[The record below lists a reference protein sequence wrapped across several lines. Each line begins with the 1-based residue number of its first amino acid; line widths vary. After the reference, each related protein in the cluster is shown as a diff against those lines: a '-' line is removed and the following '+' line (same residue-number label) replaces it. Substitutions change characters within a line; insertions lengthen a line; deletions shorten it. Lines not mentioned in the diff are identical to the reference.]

1 MLITNPITRTIITGI
16 IAPHGI
22 TDLVHAK
29 ENKLLPE
36 LYTINIVSVLG
47 TMALDNNAK
56 MLLDI
61 IFYASACY
69 HFRNDMPKTP
79 EMANQTTLS
88 ALMLL
93 AFLTFDPSLFLY
105 YMIFI
110 HVPNHYL
117 MNWSVLS
124 KHKKYSIIVI
134 ALTTM
139 VSIIAGETPG
149 IMESHIVEIISKGL
163 ILSHIFYEETF
174 IFKTL
179 PFIEKNNTEMDL

>member
-47 TMALDNNAK
+47 TFALDTNAK
-56 MLLDI
+56 IILDI
-61 IFYASACY
+61 LFYITACY
-69 HFRNDMPKTP
+69 HFRNDMPKIP
-79 EMANQTTLS
+79 EIGNQTVLS

-93 AFLTFDPSLFLY
+93 AFLTFEPSLFLY

-117 MNWSVLS
+117 MNWSLLS
-124 KHKKYSIIVI
+124 KHKKYSIILI
-134 ALTTM
+134 AFTTM
-139 VSIIAGETPG
+139 ISIIAGETSG
-149 IMESHIVEIISKGL
+149 IMESHIVETISKGL
-163 ILSHIFYEETF
+163 IISHILYEETY
-174 IFKTL
+174 IFKSL
-179 PFIEKNNTEMDL
+179 PFIENNSTDL

>member
-47 TMALDNNAK
+47 TFALDTNAK
-56 MLLDI
+56 IILDI
-61 IFYASACY
+61 LFYTTACY
-69 HFRNDMPKTP
+69 HFRNDMPKIP
-79 EMANQTTLS
+79 EIGNQTVLS

-93 AFLTFDPSLFLY
+93 AFLTFEPSLFLY

-117 MNWSVLS
+117 MNWSLLS

-139 VSIIAGETPG
+139 ISIIAGETSG
-149 IMESHIVEIISKGL
+149 VMESHMVETISKGL
-163 ILSHIFYEETF
+163 IISHILYEETY
-174 IFKTL
+174 IFKSL
-179 PFIEKNNTEMDL
+179 PFIKNNSTDL

>member
-1 MLITNPITRTIITGI
+1 MLIPDPITRTIITGI
-16 IAPHGI
+16 IAPHGV
-22 TDLVHAK
+22 TDLVHAR

-47 TMALDNNAK
+47 TFAMDTNAK
-56 MLLDI
+56 LLLDI

-69 HFRNDMPKTP
+69 HFRNDMPKIP
-79 EMANQTTLS
+79 EMANQTVFS

-117 MNWSVLS
+117 MSWSVLS

-134 ALTTM
+134 AVTTM
-139 VSIIAGETPG
+139 ISIIAGETQG
-149 IMESHIVEIISKGL
+149 IIESHIVETISKGL
-163 ILSHIFYEETF
+163 IVSHILYEETF
-174 IFKTL
+174 IFKSL
-179 PFIEKNNTEMDL
+179 PFIENNKTKIL

>member
-36 LYTINIVSVLG
+36 LYTMNIVSVLG
-47 TMALDNNAK
+47 TFALDTNAK
-56 MLLDI
+56 IILDI
-61 IFYASACY
+61 LFYTSACY
-69 HFRNDMPKTP
+69 HFRNDMPKIP
-79 EMANQTTLS
+79 EIGNQTVLS

-93 AFLTFDPSLFLY
+93 AFLTFEPSLFLY

-117 MNWSVLS
+117 MNWSLLS

-139 VSIIAGETPG
+139 ISIIAGETSG
-149 IMESHIVEIISKGL
+149 IMESHMVETISKGL
-163 ILSHIFYEETF
+163 IISHILYEETY
-174 IFKTL
+174 IFKSL
-179 PFIEKNNTEMDL
+179 PFIENNSTGL